1 MPNFVRSRT
10 AASAHGSLPVLALL
24 LTGVLWSSGGFLIKL
39 VTWNPVAIA
48 GARSLVA
55 AVLIATAGGFPK
67 LTWSRPQIAAAV
79 FYAATMI
86 LFVTAN
92 KLTTS
97 ANAILLQSTAPVFV
111 AIFASLL
118 LGEKT
123 RRSDWLVI
131 AAVMAGMV
139 LFFMDELSLSGMWGN
154 LIAVASGVTLA
165 LYLVFMRMQ
174 KDGSPIGSVFLAH
187 VLTAVIAIPFV
198 VTNELPTAIGWTG
211 ILLLGVFQN
220 GISSILLA
228 YGVKHVTAVS
238 TVLISLIEPVLNP
251 VWVFLLLGEAPS
263 RNAVIGGLIILAVVT
278 VRSVLA
284 AVGAGG
290 PVPEEGAAPAP
301 EPEQS

>member
-1 MPNFVRSRT
+1 MPNPMRSRT
-10 AASAHGSLPVLALL
+10 AAGAHGSLPVLALL

-39 VTWNPVAIA
+39 VSWNPVAIA
-48 GARSLVA
+48 GARSLIA
-55 AVLIATAGGFPK
+55 AALIAVVGGIPK
-67 LTWSRPQIAAAV
+67 LTWSRSQVAAGV

-97 ANAILLQSTAPVFV
+97 ANAILLQSSSPVFV

-123 RRSDWLVI
+123 RKSDWLVI

-139 LFFMDELSLSGMWGN
+139 LFFMDELTLSGMWGN
-154 LIAVASGVTLA
+154 LVAVGSGVTLA

-187 VLTAVIAIPFV
+187 IMTAVVAIPFAFS
-198 VTNELPTAIGWTG
+198 NGMPTATGWLG

-263 RNAVIGGLIILAVVT
+263 RNAAIGGLIILAVVT
-278 VRSVLA
+278 VRSVLV

-290 PVPEEGAAPAP
+290 AAPETEAAAS
-301 EPEQS
+301 EPERS